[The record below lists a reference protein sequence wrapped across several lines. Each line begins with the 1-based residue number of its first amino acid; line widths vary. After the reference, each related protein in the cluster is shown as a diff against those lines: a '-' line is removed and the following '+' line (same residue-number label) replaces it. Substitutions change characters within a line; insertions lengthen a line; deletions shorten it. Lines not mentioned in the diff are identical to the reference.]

1 MHRWMWF
8 SVGAVVFAAT
18 AAGATEQTART
29 NEELA
34 RELMV
39 LTGAGDL
46 GRQVMG
52 QMVDAF
58 RQSNPGIP
66 SQFWDELVASAN
78 ADELIDMGV
87 AVHVKHLTRAELE
100 AAIAFYSSPEGR
112 SLVAK
117 LPVVMQESMA
127 AGQAWGEKKGR
138 EIAERLELYQR
149 TGESPGQGEE
159 STQAGRNSKDQ

>member
-1 MHRWMWF
+1 
-8 SVGAVVFAAT
+8 VVFAAT
-18 AAGATEQTART
+18 MAGAAEQAART

-52 QMVDAF
+52 QMVEAF
-58 RQSNPGIP
+58 RQSNPEIP
-66 SQFWDELVASAN
+66 AEFWDELMASAD
-78 ADELIDMGV
+78 ADELIEMGV

-127 AGQAWGEKKGR
+127 AGQAWGEKLGR
-138 EIAERLELYQR
+138 EIAERLDLYQR
-149 TGESPGQGEE
+149 TGQIPEIGDRA
-159 STQAGRNSKDQ
+159 QAGDNSKDQ